1 MLKHRLW
8 PWTREISMLEL
19 HKNEGS
25 RFTLTNDALDAM
37 FLELSQAVT
46 GVLYIKRADLRRT
59 PSCELEAKEGSDMA
73 RSARDHK
80 NAALYALILRQMHHP
95 CGYCPPPSPSM
106 RILRSIRRGTIAL
119 TTSATSIEPLQPPV
133 NTSARST
140 SAESLKP
147 NLIFNCRF
155 LEIFKIRN
163 SDEKNL
169 SMQNLILDAMPHS
182 RSFSAR
188 RSKRRRERSLHKRKT

>member
-1 MLKHRLW
+1 
-8 PWTREISMLEL
+8 MLEL

-25 RFTLTNDALDAM
+25 RFTLTSNALDAM

-73 RSARDHK
+73 CSARDHK

-106 RILRSIRRGTIAL
+106 QSYAL
-119 TTSATSIEPLQPPV
+119 FE
-133 NTSARST
+133 
-140 SAESLKP
+140 E
-147 NLIFNCRF
+147 
-155 LEIFKIRN
+155 
-163 SDEKNL
+163 
-169 SMQNLILDAMPHS
+169 
-182 RSFSAR
+182 
-188 RSKRRRERSLHKRKT
+188 ERLP

>member
-73 RSARDHK
+73 CSARDHK

-95 CGYCPPPSPSM
+95 CGYCPPPSPA
-106 RILRSIRRGTIAL
+106 ILRSIRRGTIAL
-119 TTSATSIEPLQPPV
+119 TTSATSIEPLQRPV
-133 NTSARST
+133 NTTARST
-140 SAESLKP
+140 SAKSLKP
-147 NLIFNCRF
+147 NLIVNCRF

-163 SDEKNL
+163 SDEKKL
-169 SMQNLILDAMPHS
+169 SMQNLILDTMPHS
-182 RSFSAR
+182 RSVSAR
-188 RSKRRRERSLHKRKT
+188 RSKRRRKHLVHKRKT